1 MTKEERYMA
10 QALALAGHA
19 AAAEDI
25 PVGCVVVK
33 DGAVIGQGYN
43 RRVAGADATA
53 HAEL

>member
-1 MTKEERYMA
+1 MTKEERYMT

-43 RRVAGADATA
+43 RASSRCRTPPPMQS
-53 HAEL
+53 